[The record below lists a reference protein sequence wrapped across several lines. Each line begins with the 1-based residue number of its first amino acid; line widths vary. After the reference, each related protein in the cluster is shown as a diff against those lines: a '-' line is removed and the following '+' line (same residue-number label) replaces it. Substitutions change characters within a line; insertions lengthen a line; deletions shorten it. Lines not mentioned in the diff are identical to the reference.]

1 MNVLPIC
8 GLDMSHF
15 YCFSVKGSA
24 SIYIPRIQEKTDPH
38 PKDRFPS
45 YKDTVELR
53 EGVLTLL
60 AGELS

>member
-1 MNVLPIC
+1 MNECLAYVVWIC
-8 GLDMSHF
+8 LISTALVSKDP
-15 YCFSVKGSA
+15 A

-38 PKDRFPS
+38 PKP

-53 EGVLTLL
+53 EGVLTFL